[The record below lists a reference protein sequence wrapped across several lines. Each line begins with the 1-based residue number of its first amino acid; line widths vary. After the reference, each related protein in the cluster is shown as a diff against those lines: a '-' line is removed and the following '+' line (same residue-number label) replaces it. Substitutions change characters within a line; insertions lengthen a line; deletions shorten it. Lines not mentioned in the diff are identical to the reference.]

1 MCSGHIESKPVTG
14 SAKGAIGWFA
24 LNEAHASYD
33 HAFHASMDDALVL
46 NFLDTRR
53 GPSARVTVELNDQSA
68 RDLVTMIKAAL
79 AHSAHASA
87 TG

>member
-24 LNEAHASYD
+24 LNEAHAFYD
-33 HAFHASMDDALVL
+33 HAFHASMEDALVL
-46 NFLDTRR
+46 NFLDTTR
-53 GPSARVTVELNDQSA
+53 GPSARVTVELSEESA
-68 RDLVTMIKAAL
+68 KDLVTMIEAAL
-79 AHSAHASA
+79 EHNAHGVA